1 MPKLMK
7 LFRIVLLVLS
17 AIFLILNFVN
27 ININEATADVV
38 IHEKFD
44 PSLQRLNSL
53 SKLEA
58 YVDSVTKTKN
68 IYPGSIEYALAAKE
82 IVSNRFYHKY
92 ATKNLND
99 NWIAAIAERATGLCL
114 ATNFTS
120 DDILK
125 KPYGYCVQVNT
136 VLMELLLRKKCDYKI
151 VRFPHHFTFMSHI
164 NNKWYYFDPDQEPEI
179 STANRSKESWLQ
191 NVDSL
196 MVAYKKHK
204 SEVAER
210 FGSPVKYS
218 FSKINEVQAV
228 NAKLFQSVTAV
239 LSKIAFIFPL
249 FCFVYLRRKHQTIV
263 ISNYKKQAA

>member
-1 MPKLMK
+1 MK
-7 LFRIVLLVLS
+7 RLRIVLFTLS
-17 AIFLILNFVN
+17 AILLILNFVN
-27 ININEATADVV
+27 ININEDTANVV

-44 PSLQRLNSL
+44 PSLQRLNSF

-58 YVDSVTKTKN
+58 YVDSVTTTKN
-68 IYPGSIEYALAAKE
+68 IYPGTIEYALVAME

-92 ATKNLND
+92 ATKSLSN
-99 NWIAAIAERATGLCL
+99 NWIAAITERVTGFCL

-164 NNKWYYFDPDQEPEI
+164 NKKWYFFDPDQEPEI
-179 STANRSKESWLQ
+179 SIDNRSKESWLQ

-196 MVAYKKHK
+196 TLAYKKNK
-204 SEVAER
+204 TEVAER

-218 FSKINEVQAV
+218 LSRINEKQAV
-228 NAKLFQSVTAV
+228 NAKLFQSVSGI
-239 LSKIAFIFPL
+239 LSKVAFIFPL
-249 FCFVYLRRKHQTIV
+249 FCFVYLRRKKQTIV